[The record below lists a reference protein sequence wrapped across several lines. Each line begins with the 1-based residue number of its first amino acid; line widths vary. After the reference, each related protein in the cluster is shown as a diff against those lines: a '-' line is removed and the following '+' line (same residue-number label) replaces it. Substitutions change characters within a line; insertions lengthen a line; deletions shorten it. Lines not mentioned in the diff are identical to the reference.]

1 MPTYEFLCETCG
13 PFEQRRDHRE
23 SGDPMSCPSCK
34 VVARRVY
41 SMPGFNVAS
50 GAGKKARPLDEQGSS
65 PGVARRPQTGESVP
79 ASKHRK
85 VGGRP
90 WQISH

>member
-1 MPTYEFLCETCG
+1 MPTYEFFCETCG
-13 PFEQRRDHRE
+13 PFEQQRDHRQ
-23 SGDPMSCPSCK
+23 SGDPMPCPSCK

-41 SMPGFNVAS
+41 SMPDFNVTS
-50 GAGKKARPLDEQGSS
+50 RTGKKARLLDEQGSM
-65 PGVARRPQTGESVP
+65 PGVAKSPQTGE
-79 ASKHRK
+79 ASPTSKPRR